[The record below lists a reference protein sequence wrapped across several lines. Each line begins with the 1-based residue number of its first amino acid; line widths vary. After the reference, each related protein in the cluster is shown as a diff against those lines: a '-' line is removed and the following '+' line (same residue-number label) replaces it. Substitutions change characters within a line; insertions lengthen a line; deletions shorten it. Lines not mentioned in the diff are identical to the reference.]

1 MRIHRVVCICS
12 AVAAASMAPSAM
24 ADVGWG
30 AGVTWTFGGP
40 KPVSGPALGL
50 KMFSTKKEE
59 KAAASLGVDYSFAD
73 SNWRPNVGV
82 AYLGKNNVY
91 LGADVGYSFT
101 QQGINFGGGFG
112 YVDTEKKR

>member
-1 MRIHRVVCICS
+1 MRIQSLTWICGT
-12 AVAAASMAPSAM
+12 VAAATISTAAM

-40 KPVSGPALGL
+40 KPISGPALGL
-50 KMFSTKKEE
+50 KMFSTKKED

-73 SNWRPNVGV
+73 NNWRPNVGV